1 MVGAV
6 DTLGPKL
13 NHRLEGGTLLL
24 AVTTLIHLSRVHF
37 HRAIPAQM
45 RTPPTP
51 RSPSPM
57 SSVFSL

>member
-24 AVTTLIHLSRVHF
+24 AVTALIHLSRVHF

-45 RTPPTP
+45 RTPIP
-51 RSPSPM
+51 RSSSPM